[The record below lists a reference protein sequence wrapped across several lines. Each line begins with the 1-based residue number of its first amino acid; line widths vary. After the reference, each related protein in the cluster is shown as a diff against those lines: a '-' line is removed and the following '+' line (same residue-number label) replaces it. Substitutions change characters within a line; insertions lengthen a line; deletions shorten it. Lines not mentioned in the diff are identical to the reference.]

1 MSGWVVGMVATLL
14 ATALAGCAHGVAE
27 EDAPAALAGVLHGI
41 VVDTGIRPLAH
52 VQLSTK
58 GPGGTLWANT
68 TATGAFAFPP
78 LPPGLYAV
86 VAHRA
91 GFHDA
96 STTGEVDGTDRP
108 LRILMEPDAATRPYV
123 TAYVFR
129 GFIECSTSTVG
140 LAITLCSVPNVP
152 GVANVTRDNAVT
164 DIALDAAPAWTQ
176 HELVWQPT
184 QSLGDQLR
192 LVVRGTSQDIN
203 EGADLNSTVGVSP
216 LLATANT
223 TVLGDAG
230 VGPGWTLTLIV
241 FAGGMAGSGS
251 QVCTPPV
258 PGVLGGAC
266 LFDSGATLEQEF
278 TLYSHLFHGFTPP
291 PGYRFSADGEPVPPQ
306 P

>member
-1 MSGWVVGMVATLL
+1 MSGRVVGMVATLL
-14 ATALAGCAHGVAE
+14 ATALAGCAHGGAE
-27 EDAPAALAGVLHGI
+27 EGPAALAGVLHGI

-52 VQLSTK
+52 VQLFTK
-58 GPGGTLWANT
+58 GPGGMLWVNT

-78 LPPGLYAV
+78 LPPGIYAV
-86 VAHRA
+86 MAHRA
-91 GFHDA
+91 GFHDT

-123 TAYVFR
+123 TAHVFR
-129 GFIECSTSTVG
+129 GFIECSSSTVG

-152 GVANVTRDNAVT
+152 GVNVTRDNAVT
-164 DIALDAAPAWTQ
+164 DIFLDAAPLWAQ

-192 LVVRGTSQDIN
+192 LVVRGTP
-203 EGADLNSTVGVSP
+203 ADSSYGSSELNSTVGVSP

-223 TVLGDAG
+223 TVLADSGI
-230 VGPGWTLTLIV
+230 GPGGAITLIV

-258 PGVLGGAC
+258 PGALDGAC

-291 PGYRFSADGEPVPPQ
+291 PGYRFSVDGEPVPPQ